1 VSLFDSG
8 CDDGAAGLNLSPPC
22 FPGGRQGDRIEDV
35 NRYMEAIDRE
45 LARTPGASPRR
56 RAWGTL
62 YSKWQEFY
70 AGGGLDQAVAG
81 RYETVAGAFAADL
94 GARAPAKP
102 APSPPPPRK
111 ASHWLRWTLV
121 AGGLG
126 VAGYCGW
133 RWYAAGRAAPR
144 HQLAG
149 HEDVRVLTANPAH
162 NPPVWVRDEPIWNR
176 AKSSVKPY
184 WDRYHDPYAVVT
196 EVYQKLGGRIADR
209 PEGNA

>member
-8 CDDGAAGLNLSPPC
+8 CDDGAAGLATGAAAPPV
-22 FPGGRQGDRIEDV
+22 DRLALV
-35 NRYMEAIDRE
+35 NRYMSEIDRE
-45 LARTPGASPRR
+45 LARTPGATSRR

-62 YSKWQEFY
+62 YSKWREFY
-70 AGGGLDQAVAG
+70 TGGGLDQAVAR
-81 RYETVAGAFAADL
+81 RYEAVAGAFAADL

-102 APSPPPPRK
+102 APSPPPPPAK
-111 ASHWLRWTLV
+111 TSHWLRWTLV

-133 RWYAAGRAAPR
+133 RWYAGRAAPR
-144 HQLAG
+144 HQLAAQ
-149 HEDVRVLTANPAH
+149 EEVRVLTANPAH